1 MSALTSAYI
10 YTMVTTLVL
19 QVLFIL
25 ENQHGFKEVFSLS
38 SFHAI
43 SKTGFLCEKNVV

>member
-1 MSALTSAYI
+1 
-10 YTMVTTLVL
+10 MVTTLVL

-38 SFHAI
+38 SFYAI